1 MRAPNRT
8 LTILT
13 AVAALIGV
21 LCIAVIGN
29 ATARE
34 PETYTERVQFAPG
47 TIKDVLGGA
56 LGPGESRR
64 YLLNARDGQELRV
77 ALLPNN
83 AQTHFNIFVPGGEM
97 LYDGRKGGN
106 YYRGGLYKTGD
117 HVVEVYYLGHEPS
130 SNYEVE
136 IVIE

>member
-1 MRAPNRT
+1 MHASNDT
-8 LTILT
+8 QTIPM
-13 AVAALIGV
+13 AAAAFIGV
-21 LCIAVIGN
+21 LCLAVIGT

-34 PETYTERVQFAPG
+34 PETYTERVQFTPG

-117 HVVEVYYLGHEPS
+117 HVVEVYYLGHEPT